1 MNAIITLLLILG
13 LVGPAMAND
22 KGSAPVTNFGMRLQ
36 LTQPQQPMSPEES
49 TALLIK
55 MLKGELSPEEMA
67 AYQGRLQNSPQQDF
81 EPVPHRFGEEEFAD
95 ELRKQGRTPRLQT
108 PLR

>member
-1 MNAIITLLLILG
+1 MRATVALLLILG

-22 KGSAPVTNFGMRLQ
+22 TRSAPVTNFGMRLQ
-36 LTQPQQPMSPEES
+36 LSQPQQPIPPEES
-49 TALLIK
+49 AALLIK

-67 AYQGRLQNSPQQDF
+67 VYQERLRNSPQQDF